1 MAETQS
7 TVPTTTEATAPTGDI
22 KIFIDAFNK
31 DFDVEIKKLVDAQ
44 QNYKNV
50 YADAIKI
57 TTPKEGPW
65 PNDPKVVTIGDLF
78 KYTFPDINS
87 DKEVKPPIPSAMRG
101 DRPGVE
107 RWDNYFGW
115 QKDLSDSKDEKIK
128 KMYGTIL
135 NGINSNSELLDFQDL
150 KKPGITNPSLWSPGQ
165 YYFDVFMRR
174 MLSESGPLKD
184 PSDRNGGFSAFGGNI
199 LEGGG
204 WQKGWL
210 EANGGSASVSNFTKD
225 GQRDDGSFDYSD
237 FYQILTGGYEGS
249 SIKYLMELTTGV
261 NIGLS
266 EYPSTK
272 LPTSFPSLF
281 TQYGTG
287 PLSEFIS
294 IENGEII
301 YKDPKFRFRGEI
313 TDPSNKEIE
322 LSKVKALTD
331 LTGYTFTGYYLH
343 MLLYKAFI
351 QAGDNYKSV
360 VLPLRN
366 PEPEPVDAP
375 VTVLAKVVAP
385 TAVGEVQFKFNVEK
399 KDTFIVVGGTVSP
412 PLEFIIVPN
421 DGTTYIIET
430 PDDIDIF
437 NTLDDIDD
445 EYEETEFGS
454 TEEETIAIQA
464 LYSFANIDN
473 LDIPEIAKRKA
484 KEYKEK
490 LDNADDGDNNSVTTA
505 QLKNAGGSQDF
516 WTLVAICSREDGD
529 KQAWCDIAQ
538 TIYNRVG
545 SGAYGANNI
554 TTAVTS
560 KSQYEPTW
568 SFPRKGRKNVPNAEW
583 KKILDINSAAVA
595 SGQSVSRLKEVAEA
609 LKDKTL
615 QDESKRFVGGRTDFL
630 GLGQPA
636 KAMTRNGSKIQRT
649 SRNNQIGYSFNY
661 KGKVSYSRPK
671 IVDTISIA

>member
-7 TVPTTTEATAPTGDI
+7 TITTTNTEATAPTGDI

-31 DFDVEIKKLVDAQ
+31 DFDVEIKQLVDAQ

-57 TTPKEGPW
+57 STPKSGPW

-78 KYTFPDINS
+78 KYTFPDIES
-87 DKEVKPPIPSAMRG
+87 DKVVQPPEYSIG
-101 DRPGVE
+101 DSPEGDKWE
-107 RWDNYFGW
+107 NLKGW
-115 QKDLSDSKDEKIK
+115 EKDLKYSKDEKIK
-128 KMYGTIL
+128 KMYQTISS
-135 NGINSNSELLDFQDL
+135 GINSNLKIQFFQDL

-165 YYFDVFMRR
+165 YYFDVFMMKFFVNR
-174 MLSESGPLKD
+174 STKPSSFLKD
-184 PSDRNGGFSAFGGNI
+184 PYQSITDDKGNVI
-199 LEGGG
+199 EPGKEDFVEFTDAIYSLSS
-204 WQKGWL
+204 L
-210 EANGGSASVSNFTKD
+210 IVSITN
-225 GQRDDGSFDYSD
+225 
-237 FYQILTGGYEGS
+237 I
-249 SIKYLMELTTGV
+249 
-261 NIGLS
+261 NIGFTEKEDKSSL
-266 EYPSTK
+266 
-272 LPTSFPSLF
+272 FPSLQ
-281 TQYGTG
+281 TQYKSG
-287 PLSEFIS
+287 LWSELVPEKNLLDTF
-294 IENGEII
+294 
-301 YKDPKFRFRGEI
+301 YKDKEFDSRRGDFDSGQPK
-313 TDPSNKEIE
+313 
-322 LSKVKALTD
+322 
-331 LTGYTFTGYYLH
+331 TFIGYYEH
-343 MLLYKAFI
+343 ILLYKAFI

-454 TEEETIAIQA
+454 TEEEKIAIQA

-473 LDIPEIAKRKA
+473 LDIPEVTKRKA

-516 WTLVAICSREDGD
+516 WTLVAICSKEDGD

-568 SFPRKGRKNVPNAEW
+568 SFPRKGTKNVPNAEW

-595 SGQSVSRLKEVAEA
+595 TGQSVSRLKEVAEA
-609 LKDKTL
+609 LKNKTL

-636 KAMTRNGSKIQRT
+636 KAMTNNGSKIQRT